1 MKELAFACLHTGLAK
16 DITDFNFKRHGDN
29 LRKPYIRHVNLRK
42 SIEEMYTADESIIE
56 DAMERCVSELRH
68 SCLIVAYD
76 RSSDSMNFIGLEM
89 DGRDYGLLFTDMD
102 EFRKVFSDDDCQS
115 HAFDFEIYC
124 RVVEREIVDG
134 FILNIESE
142 SFMLKRQL
150 FLEMEDLP
158 QDEFDITES
167 FTTQELCQLKEG
179 IDNFEL
185 EEFIGNPRNIEN
197 YEGLFEKISNSTLLT
212 LMLSKDDL
220 TEYADGGIISMKKT
234 GPLGFLYIDEIG
246 GEYATVYTSESR
258 ISNVETSLNKF
269 SQIVNFS
276 QMANFIL
283 NDDMDGIIINP
294 NTDNVLLTRDV
305 LLKYY
310 SLLEKTCNDSRLNS
324 AIFHMFLID
333 EV

>member
-1 MKELAFACLHTGLAK
+1 
-16 DITDFNFKRHGDN
+16 
-29 LRKPYIRHVNLRK
+29 
-42 SIEEMYTADESIIE
+42 
-56 DAMERCVSELRH
+56 
-68 SCLIVAYD
+68 
-76 RSSDSMNFIGLEM
+76 
-89 DGRDYGLLFTDMD
+89 MD
-102 EFRKVFSDDDCQS
+102 EFRKSFPNHESDCLF
-115 HAFDFEIYC
+115 FDFKLYC
-124 RVVEREIVDG
+124 DIVKKGVIDG
-134 FILNIESE
+134 FIINPECEGFVLT
-142 SFMLKRQL
+142 KDL
-150 FLEMEDLP
+150 FLDTTEFPDN
-158 QDEFDITES
+158 EFDLNES
-167 FTTQELCQLKEG
+167 LTTDELKSLKHS
-179 IDNFEL
+179 IDNKEL
-185 EEFIGNPRNIEN
+185 EEFLTDNNNIGKYDE
-197 YEGLFEKISNSTLLT
+197 LFEKISNSTLLT